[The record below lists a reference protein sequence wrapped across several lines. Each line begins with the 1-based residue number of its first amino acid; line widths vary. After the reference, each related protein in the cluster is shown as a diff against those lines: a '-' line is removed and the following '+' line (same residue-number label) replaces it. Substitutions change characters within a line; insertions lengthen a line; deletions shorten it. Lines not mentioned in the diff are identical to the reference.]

1 VTAGSGPVVAP
12 LTGLAAERPPGYD
25 VGGRRDERDRSGRGR
40 DVDRSGRGGPD
51 RGGEGPA
58 GAVAAALALAVDGVR
73 DVDVDALADPEVHQ
87 LLRHVQ
93 AQLDRLTGA
102 RDRLAAVRRRRAVIA
117 AGPGRESQATRRAEQ
132 ELADDLRLSPSEAKR
147 SSAAGRQL
155 EARPELAS
163 AVDDGR
169 VRPEQAQVI
178 GRCLDGIGA
187 EDHDEAFALLAG
199 AAAQQD
205 PIELGRTA
213 RRLAAEMAPDAAVQD
228 ERRRHARRRLT
239 LRRTADGMLDVH
251 GQLTGLAAEAVQ
263 TAIDAFR
270 TPDRAGDPART
281 AEQRTAD
288 AFEEL
293 ALAALRA
300 GEAPSDRGVRPQ
312 LTVTVDL
319 DRLHRGTGAGEAA
332 WHGPIPTAELQRF
345 ARNATIR
352 VLGLDVDGLP
362 IASSVATD
370 HVTAAQYR
378 ALVHRDGGCRYPG
391 CDAPPAWCDVAH
403 ATARRD
409 DGPVALHNTLL
420 LCRRHHRYLDL
431 GAWRITVDRLEAR
444 FTHPDGRTIAAA
456 PARGRPPDR
465 GSGPEPPG
473 ATEGTGASGPSD
485 VPDG

>member
-1 VTAGSGPVVAP
+1 VTSSTGPVVVPIA
-12 LTGLAAERPPGYD
+12 GLAAERPPGYD
-25 VGGRRDERDRSGRGR
+25 VGGRPD
-40 DVDRSGRGGPD
+40 DVDRSGRAGDVDRPGRGASG
-51 RGGEGPA
+51 RGGEGTV
-58 GAVAAALALAVDGVR
+58 GAVAAALAFAVDEVR
-73 DVDVDALADPEVHQ
+73 DLDVDVLADPEVRE

-93 AQLDRLTGA
+93 SQLDRLTGA

-117 AGPGRESQATRRAEQ
+117 AGPGRESQATRRAER

-178 GRCLDGIGA
+178 GRCLDGLGS

-213 RRLAAEMAPDAAVQD
+213 RRLAAELAPDAAVQD

-251 GQLTGLAAEAVQ
+251 GQLTGLAAEAIQ

-270 TPDRAGDPART
+270 TPDRPGEPTRT

-288 AFEEL
+288 AFEEV

-319 DRLHRGTGAGEAA
+319 DRLHRAEGSGEAA

-378 ALVHRDGGCRYPG
+378 ALVQRDGGCRYPG

-431 GAWRITVDRLEAR
+431 GAWRITIDRLDAT
-444 FTHPDGRTIAAA
+444 FTHPDGRTIRAA

-465 GSGPEPPG
+465 NGGREGPPG
-473 ATEGTGASGPSD
+473 PPGSFDTS
-485 VPDG
+485 